1 MVFKI
6 NLKLYCYNF
15 LDCNSIF
22 LIDVIILFDILED
35 LSLLKG
41 SFFYFLKFVDKFV
54 DFFDMVYIDIKVV
67 MFMFSSDL

>member
-1 MVFKI
+1 M
-6 NLKLYCYNF
+6 
-15 LDCNSIF
+15 
-22 LIDVIILFDILED
+22 IDVIIFFDILED

-41 SFFYFLKFVDKFV
+41 GFLYFLRFVDKFV